1 MEKKKHISPSI
12 EDGKQRIKLYN
23 DLSYAMRNLKRG
35 EKCIV
40 MRELRKYVKV
50 MHSNCSLEHRLFLT
64 FTECALAIFEYLYQ
78 AKQFKADNDGFDAD
92 IRKHIEDVFITIAA
106 D

>member
-1 MEKKKHISPSI
+1 MEKKNHIQPSVD
-12 EDGKQRIKLYN
+12 EAMQRIELYN
-23 DLSYAMRNLKRG
+23 KMSYAMRNLKCG